1 MKPSNKSIF
10 FEKLSTPL
18 ITFNLA
24 LLLWIF
30 VVSNNDYSMVIDIPI
45 EARNLSALKA
55 HREEVPKYAQARLK
69 GTGRDLFGL
78 YLFKNFIEFKA
89 VIDLEGISKEY
100 EFVLNDYFKNNPQKI
115 VLPSKYSIEFIE
127 IIYPSR
133 IQISLDD
140 MEEKQVP
147 ILSNITVMTEPG
159 FMIIGE
165 VDFEPNLITIAG
177 PKEDLVLINHVK
189 TQFDTLIGVN
199 NSLSGNINL
208 QSKGRLINF
217 SEDQIHYYVNIEEIS
232 ERIIAGIPVNI
243 INIPNNIRVFPSPQT
258 VALTV
263 IGGLKQ
269 ISNLRAE
276 EINVTLDF
284 NYWSS
289 KQQFY
294 EPNVY
299 VPKSV
304 IKWQDLSPRSLEL
317 GVARQS
323 K

>member
-147 ILSNITVMTEPG
+147 ILSNIKVMTEPG

-165 VDFEPNLITIAG
+165 VHFEPNFITIAG

-232 ERIIAGIPVNI
+232 ERIIAGIPVHI

>member
-147 ILSNITVMTEPG
+147 ILSNIKVMTEPG

-165 VDFEPNLITIAG
+165 VHFEPNFITIAG

-189 TQFDTLIGVN
+189 TQFDTLIGAN

-217 SEDQIHYYVNIEEIS
+217 SEDQVHYYVNIEEIS
-232 ERIIAGIPVNI
+232 ERIIAGIPVHI

-294 EPNVY
+294 EPNVS

>member
-1 MKPSNKSIF
+1 LKPSNKSIF

-147 ILSNITVMTEPG
+147 ILSNIKVMTEPG

-165 VDFEPNLITIAG
+165 VHFEPNFITIAG

-189 TQFDTLIGVN
+189 TQFDTLIGAN

-269 ISNLRAE
+269 ISNLKAE

>member
-147 ILSNITVMTEPG
+147 ILSNIKVMTEPG

-165 VDFEPNLITIAG
+165 VHFEPNFITIAG

-189 TQFDTLIGVN
+189 TQFDTLIGAN

-269 ISNLRAE
+269 ISNLKAE

>member
-147 ILSNITVMTEPG
+147 ILSNIKVMTEPG

-165 VDFEPNLITIAG
+165 VHFEPNFITIAG

-189 TQFDTLIGVN
+189 TQFDTLIGAN

>member
-147 ILSNITVMTEPG
+147 ILSNIKVMTEPG

-165 VDFEPNLITIAG
+165 VHFEPNFITIAG

>member
-147 ILSNITVMTEPG
+147 ILSNIKVMTEPG

-165 VDFEPNLITIAG
+165 VHFEPNFITIAG

-189 TQFDTLIGVN
+189 TQFDTLIGAN

-294 EPNVY
+294 EPNVS

>member
-147 ILSNITVMTEPG
+147 ILSNIKVMTEPG

-165 VDFEPNLITIAG
+165 VHFEPNFITIAG

-294 EPNVY
+294 EPNVS

>member
-1 MKPSNKSIF
+1 LKPSNKSIF

-147 ILSNITVMTEPG
+147 ILSNIKVMTEPG

-165 VDFEPNLITIAG
+165 VHFEPNFITIAG

-189 TQFDTLIGVN
+189 TQFDTLIGAN

-217 SEDQIHYYVNIEEIS
+217 SEDQVHYYVNIEEIS
-232 ERIIAGIPVNI
+232 ERIIAGIPVHI

-294 EPNVY
+294 EPNVS

>member
-189 TQFDTLIGVN
+189 TQSDTLIDVN
-199 NSLSGNINL
+199 SSFSGYINL
-208 QSKGRLINF
+208 ESKGKLINF
-217 SEDQIHYYVNIEEIS
+217 SEDQIHYYANIEEIS

-269 ISNLRAE
+269 ISKLRAE

-284 NYWSS
+284 NFWSS

>member
-1 MKPSNKSIF
+1 LKPSNKSIF

-147 ILSNITVMTEPG
+147 ILSNIKVMTEPG

-165 VDFEPNLITIAG
+165 VHFEPNFITIAG

-189 TQFDTLIGVN
+189 TQFDTLIGAN

-294 EPNVY
+294 EPNVS

>member
-147 ILSNITVMTEPG
+147 ILSNIKVMTEPG

-165 VDFEPNLITIAG
+165 VHFEPNFITIAG

-189 TQFDTLIGVN
+189 TQFDTLIGAN

-232 ERIIAGIPVNI
+232 ERIIAGIPVHI

-294 EPNVY
+294 EPNVS